1 MAFAG
6 VDLPA
11 SIKALKP
18 KASVLISLERL
29 SLAFFSA
36 LITQDHKVT
45 FLLETSPRK
54 LSWRPTLITSDR
66 LSVTIPAT
74 HKEGPGGRLATPT
87 CRTPSGEPDKLLS
100 YLEVYSHPY
109 SFIPGHRLLE
119 AMREKDDP
127 DSFLPS
133 SYHLGPLTPFSGRHS
148 TQLCGLYFLLYHM
161 NNNDKNTFSYFPVKK
176 ICFFGRQLTS

>member
-1 MAFAG
+1 MMEVRAFYKLGPQMAFAG

-54 LSWRPTLITSDR
+54 LS
-66 LSVTIPAT
+66 
-74 HKEGPGGRLATPT
+74 
-87 CRTPSGEPDKLLS
+87 
-100 YLEVYSHPY
+100 
-109 SFIPGHRLLE
+109 
-119 AMREKDDP
+119 
-127 DSFLPS
+127 
-133 SYHLGPLTPFSGRHS
+133 
-148 TQLCGLYFLLYHM
+148 
-161 NNNDKNTFSYFPVKK
+161 
-176 ICFFGRQLTS
+176 

>member
-54 LSWRPTLITSDR
+54 LS
-66 LSVTIPAT
+66 
-74 HKEGPGGRLATPT
+74 
-87 CRTPSGEPDKLLS
+87 
-100 YLEVYSHPY
+100 
-109 SFIPGHRLLE
+109 
-119 AMREKDDP
+119 
-127 DSFLPS
+127 
-133 SYHLGPLTPFSGRHS
+133 
-148 TQLCGLYFLLYHM
+148 
-161 NNNDKNTFSYFPVKK
+161 
-176 ICFFGRQLTS
+176 